1 MSPSLTA
8 LVALDRE
15 VDRALIEAIVARDPN
30 ITVIDYLELEGPA
43 ASGLGT
49 GDALIVAV
57 ADYTSDARDFV
68 VKAHRQHPQRPIILL
83 CPTGTSGS
91 LGEAFNNGVDDIVAL
106 PTSSGAGVDSEL
118 ARQLA
123 FTVEKA
129 VIRKRG
135 TTSRKTAEVVRNVI
149 CVLGL
154 KGGSGKTLTSVNLAV
169 SLAQLGHSVAVMDL
183 DLQFGDVALA
193 MGLTPMRTIYDL
205 VRSGGSLDAGK
216 LEDFLMEHSSG
227 ARALLAPVRPDQAA
241 MITVPFL
248 QEIQRLLGEMFEFVV
263 VDTPPSFAPEV
274 INAVDTSDDVL
285 VVAMRDTLSLKNT
298 KLGLETLERM
308 DYDRRRIKMLLNRAN
323 TNVGIER
330 EDVLAILGRDVDV
343 MIPSNR
349 DITRSVNQGAPIA
362 MQRGSDAGKAFRALA
377 EEYIQEAAERG
388 ESKPASAVIELPKPL
403 ELGQEPESGRA
414 PRQSIFRKRRT
425 A

>member
-1 MSPSLTA
+1 MSSEIQV
-8 LVALDRE
+8 LVALDGE
-15 VDRALIEAIVARDPN
+15 VDRGLIETLVARDQDV
-30 ITVIDYLELEGPA
+30 TVLDYLELDGPS

-57 ADYTSDARDFV
+57 ADYTAEARDFV
-68 VKAHRQHPQRPIILL
+68 VKAHRQHGTRPIVLL
-83 CPTGTSGS
+83 CPSGS
-91 LGEAFNNGVDDIVAL
+91 GGYLHEVFSNGVDDIVAL
-106 PTSSGAGVDSEL
+106 PTDPGAGVDPALS
-118 ARQLA
+118 RQLA
-123 FTVEKA
+123 FALEKA
-129 VIRKRG
+129 VMRKRG
-135 TTSRKTAEVVRNVI
+135 TTETKADTVRNVI

-169 SLAQLGHSVAVMDL
+169 SLAQSGHSVAILDL

-205 VRSGGSLDAGK
+205 VRSGGSLDSGK
-216 LEDFLMEHSSG
+216 LEDFLMEHPSG

-248 QEIQRLLGEMFEFVV
+248 SEVQRLLGEMFEFVV
-263 VDTPPSFAPEV
+263 IDTPPSFAPEV
-274 INAVDTSDDVL
+274 ISSVDSSTDVL

-308 DYDRRRIKMLLNRAN
+308 EYDRRRVKILLNRAN

-343 MIPSNR
+343 LLPSHR
-349 DITRSVNQGAPIA
+349 DITRSVNQGQPIA
-362 MQRGSDAGKAFRALA
+362 MHGGSEAAKAFRALA
-377 EEYIQEAAERG
+377 DLYVEEAQARASGTTSAPVIDLPGLTPEADPVKAG
-388 ESKPASAVIELPKPL
+388 
-403 ELGQEPESGRA
+403 
-414 PRQSIFRKRRT
+414 RQSIFKRSRRT

>member
-1 MSPSLTA
+1 MSSEIQV
-8 LVALDRE
+8 LVALDGE
-15 VDRALIEAIVARDPN
+15 VDRGLIETLVARDQDV
-30 ITVIDYLELEGPA
+30 TVLDYLELDGPS

-57 ADYTSDARDFV
+57 ADYTAEARDFV
-68 VKAHRQHPQRPIILL
+68 VKAHRQHGSRPIVLL
-83 CPTGTSGS
+83 CPSGS
-91 LGEAFNNGVDDIVAL
+91 GGYLHEVFSNGVDDIVAL
-106 PTSSGAGVDSEL
+106 PTDPGAGVDPALS
-118 ARQLA
+118 RQLA
-123 FTVEKA
+123 FALEKA
-129 VIRKRG
+129 VMRKRG
-135 TTSRKTAEVVRNVI
+135 TTETKADTVRNVI

-169 SLAQLGHSVAVMDL
+169 ALAQAGHGVAILDL

-205 VRSGGSLDAGK
+205 VRSGGSLDSGK
-216 LEDFLMEHSSG
+216 LEDFLMEHPSG

-248 QEIQRLLGEMFEFVV
+248 SEVQRLLGEMFEFVV
-263 VDTPPSFAPEV
+263 IDTPPSFAPEV
-274 INAVDTSDDVL
+274 ISSVDSSTDVL

-308 DYDRRRIKMLLNRAN
+308 EYDRRRVKILLNRAN

-343 MIPSNR
+343 LLPSHR
-349 DITRSVNQGAPIA
+349 DITRSVNQGQPIA
-362 MQRGSDAGKAFRALA
+362 MHGASEAAKAFRALA
-377 EEYIQEAAERG
+377 DLYVEEAKARAAGTISAPVIDLPGLTPEADPVKAG
-388 ESKPASAVIELPKPL
+388 
-403 ELGQEPESGRA
+403 
-414 PRQSIFRKRRT
+414 RQSIFKRARRS